1 MASKTKFVF
10 LLMALILIVIGASIF
25 SANLWFL
32 GKSTVAV
39 ALILL
44 MIFLVGILSVLIR
57 KTYYDL
63 KAGIPS
69 DDERTEKIRMY
80 AAGYA
85 YFVSLYVWIILL
97 AFHKYLQSDDL
108 LMIGLLGMA
117 ISFGVSWLL
126 MNSKK
131 DIE

>member
-1 MASKTKFVF
+1 MTSKTKFVCLVMVLVF
-10 LLMALILIVIGASIF
+10 IVIGATILF
-25 SANLWFL
+25 ANLWFL
-32 GKSTVAV
+32 GKSTLA
-39 ALILL
+39 ALLL
-44 MIFLVGILSVLIR
+44 VVTVFLVGILSVFIR
-57 KTYYDL
+57 KTYSDL
-63 KAGIPS
+63 KAGLPS

-85 YFVSLYVWIILL
+85 YFVSLYIWIILL

-108 LMIGLLGMA
+108 LMTGLLGMA

>member
-10 LLMALILIVIGASIF
+10 LLMALILIVIGGTIF
-25 SANLWFL
+25 STNLWLL
-32 GKSTVAV
+32 GKSTEAV
-39 ALILL
+39 SLILL
-44 MIFLVGILSVLIR
+44 MIFLVVILSVFIR

-63 KAGIPS
+63 KAGLPG

-97 AFHKYLQSDDL
+97 AFHKYLDSDDL